1 MANDLEVDFYSQPV
15 INIRLPDL
23 SQLDETTCSQLV
35 CQHPHCWAAIRRLQR
50 GHPRILQP
58 ISRPPKKSE
67 DELPTLKI
75 VDLSLPDSFILAKR
89 ISDSVPFFKHPP
101 SLSGDSKLESD
112 LQSSVEEPLL
122 GFRSLRDFH
131 GRDFGQNRRKP
142 AKLPVLNLN
151 STYIPKSPD
160 GGNLVMVWIPDEP
173 VKYKR
178 PDQKCRTKLS
188 PVPLKNNK
196 AIPSSERI
204 SKRAAQKKKKTTQ
217 VPTGGQP
224 CSAQLIHRWLKVLP
238 PSPVTMPSNMGS
250 LSSWDFTFPKKSL
263 MSSLSNEEKAIAKMD
278 QLDVID
284 EESLFHKR
292 HQFKL
297 SKTKMILAV
306 HRINLQSPVLRYPA
320 NMKELHSRT
329 ARTIPIKK
337 KGLKI
342 PMQKSDRAAREPGLS
357 KNEKPQSSEM
367 ELKESKKKK
376 EFLALNRV
384 SLTRNFLPQKD
395 SIVSAKEEQI
405 QKHSVVADK
414 AQVQKPKA
422 QNVKTEESSEVPLAV
437 DEKKLKE
444 EPSDS
449 IQIPQAS
456 EEQEDEPPT
465 PPTSRE

>member
-1 MANDLEVDFYSQPV
+1 MANDLEVGFCSQPV
-15 INIRLPDL
+15 IKIRLPDL

-58 ISRPPKKSE
+58 ISRAPKKIE

-75 VDLSLPDSFILAKR
+75 VDLSLPDSFILAKK
-89 ISDSVPFFKHPP
+89 ISDSVPLFKHPP

-122 GFRSLRDFH
+122 GFRSLRHFH
-131 GRDFGQNRRKP
+131 GKGFAQNLRKP

-160 GGNLVMVWIPDEP
+160 SGNLVMVWIPDEP
-173 VKYKR
+173 VKYKK
-178 PDQKCRTKLS
+178 PDQKRRTKLS
-188 PVPLKNNK
+188 PGMSSVPLKNSED
-196 AIPSSERI
+196 ISSPEWI
-204 SKRAAQKKKKTTQ
+204 TKRAAQKKKKTTQ

-224 CSAQLIHRWLKVLP
+224 CSAQLMHRWLKVLP
-238 PSPVTMPSNMGS
+238 PSPVTVSSNMGS
-250 LSSWDFTFPKKSL
+250 LSSWDFTFPKQSL

-284 EESLFHKR
+284 EESLFQKR

-306 HRINLQSPVLRYPA
+306 HRINLQ
-320 NMKELHSRT
+320 
-329 ARTIPIKK
+329 
-337 KGLKI
+337 
-342 PMQKSDRAAREPGLS
+342 
-357 KNEKPQSSEM
+357 
-367 ELKESKKKK
+367 ELKEESKKRK
-376 EFLALNRV
+376 ELLELNRV
-384 SLTRNFLPQKD
+384 SISNNILPQKN
-395 SIVSAKEEQI
+395 SIASAKEEQI
-405 QKHSVVADK
+405 QKDSERK
-414 AQVQKPKA
+414 AQMQELEDQDVKP
-422 QNVKTEESSEVPLAV
+422 EETSEIPLGV

-456 EEQEDEPPT
+456 EEREDDPPT
-465 PPTSRE
+465 PPSSQE

>member
-1 MANDLEVDFYSQPV
+1 MNICLLGWDERSALGKSRSLQCRGRDPLRAALSRPSQRASSRQLSGLAVLVVPGVLLYPDSQMANDLEVDFCSQPV
-15 INIRLPDL
+15 INVRLPDL

-58 ISRPPKKSE
+58 ISRAPKKSE

-101 SLSGDSKLESD
+101 SLSGDSKVESD
-112 LQSSVEEPLL
+112 LQSSVEESFL

-131 GRDFGQNRRKP
+131 GKGFGQNRRKP

-178 PDQKCRTKLS
+178 PDQKRRTKLS
-188 PVPLKNNK
+188 PDKASIPLKNSK
-196 AIPSSERI
+196 AISSLEGI
-204 SKRAAQKKKKTTQ
+204 SKKAAHKKKKTTQ

-250 LSSWDFTFPKKSL
+250 LSSWDFTFPKQLL
-263 MSSLSNEEKAIAKMD
+263 MSSLSNEEKAIAKMN

-284 EESLFHKR
+284 EESLFQKR
-292 HQFKL
+292 HPFKL

-306 HRINLQSPVLRYPA
+306 HRINLQDQLVFVKFGETHHQIVIRLVKFSVQGA
-320 NMKELHSRT
+320 VH
-329 ARTIPIKK
+329 
-337 KGLKI
+337 G
-342 PMQKSDRAAREPGLS
+342 
-357 KNEKPQSSEM
+357 KNHGFFRSQDSSAEK
-367 ELKESKKKK
+367 
-376 EFLALNRV
+376 
-384 SLTRNFLPQKD
+384 
-395 SIVSAKEEQI
+395 
-405 QKHSVVADK
+405 
-414 AQVQKPKA
+414 
-422 QNVKTEESSEVPLAV
+422 
-437 DEKKLKE
+437 
-444 EPSDS
+444 
-449 IQIPQAS
+449 
-456 EEQEDEPPT
+456 
-465 PPTSRE
+465 